1 MPRRLV
7 QLINDAKEIAQALEK
22 NDLSI
27 YSFNRALI
35 EMVPVKEFVRQME
48 KSLQMIKELYR
59 TRFHRFWMTRKLLN
73 QMGVFHQYS

>member
-1 MPRRLV
+1 M
-7 QLINDAKEIAQALEK
+7 INDAKEIAQTMEK

-48 KSLQMIKELYR
+48 KSLQMIKEYVGRDL
-59 TRFHRFWMTRKLLN
+59 TILDDQEIIESDGSLSSILMTLN
-73 QMGVFHQYS
+73 F